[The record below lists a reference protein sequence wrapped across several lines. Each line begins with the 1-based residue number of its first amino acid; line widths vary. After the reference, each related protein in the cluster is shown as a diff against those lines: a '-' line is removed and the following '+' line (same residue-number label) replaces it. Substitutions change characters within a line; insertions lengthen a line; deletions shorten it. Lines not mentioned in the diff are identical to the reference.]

1 MRTGLTVTFD
11 SQGLPHFTFVYS
23 TIPFTHLGWLG
34 LTCISVQ
41 LISQCHPSKRQCA
54 CFHQRQNGSQQL
66 PCQNWWNIPYLSGL
80 WDLAIK
86 LPIAGV
92 VCSQM
97 WLFLIPFYDLVHKY
111 IMLTY
116 LTQWNLKHSTW
127 CPFSNR
133 MNTDFGNI
141 LRHFQGHEK
150 WPLWRLREFASPMSN
165 STEFL
170 YPWSTKNCNQ
180 TVQNDDSA
188 NKTPMQ
194 PLVELQPRRSRL

>member
-1 MRTGLTVTFD
+1 M
-11 SQGLPHFTFVYS
+11 HFSS
-23 TIPFTHLGWLG
+23 T
-34 LTCISVQ
+34 
-41 LISQCHPSKRQCA
+41 CHPSKRQCA

-66 PCQNWWNIPYLSGL
+66 PCQSWWNIPYLSGL

-92 VCSQM
+92 VCSQT

-141 LRHFQGHEK
+141 LRHFQGQWKMTIVKTQRICVTHVK
-150 WPLWRLREFASPMSN
+150 FHRIPVPLEH
-165 STEFL
+165 
-170 YPWSTKNCNQ
+170 K
-180 TVQNDDSA
+180 
-188 NKTPMQ
+188 K
-194 PLVELQPRRSRL
+194 LQPNSSKWWFRK